1 MEVPLVSILIPF
13 KNTAP
18 YLVECLD
25 SIQAQEYKNWE
36 VHAVDDSSTDN
47 SWEIVA
53 KYAKTDPRFKLIKNS
68 GKGIIE
74 ALRTAYHRCNGELI
88 TRMDSD
94 DIMPMDKIGTMVN
107 LLIKKGQ
114 GHVAIGQV
122 RYFSD
127 QGISNGYARY
137 EAWLN
142 KITARGTN
150 YAEIYKECAIP
161 SPCWMVFKEDL
172 KKCGAFEPDRYPE
185 DYDLTFRFYENRLKC
200 IPCNKVL
207 HHWRDYDS
215 RTSRTSEH
223 YAANYFL
230 DIKLH
235 YFLKLEYDPGR
246 PLVIWGA
253 GTKGKTIAKSLIE
266 RKLDFNWICDNPNKI
281 GKNIYGKRLFHFQ
294 VLNDMK
300 NPQNIITVANEEE
313 QNSIRS
319 YFTTLNKQ
327 PMKDY
332 FFFC

>member
-25 SIQAQEYKNWE
+25 SIRAQEYKNWE
-36 VHAVDDSSTDN
+36 VLAVDDSSTDN

-94 DIMPMDKIGTMVN
+94 DIMSMDKIGTMVN
-107 LLIKKGQ
+107 LLVNTGQ

-142 KITARGTN
+142 KLTARGTN

-185 DYDLTFRFYENRLKC
+185 DYDLTFRFYENGLKC

-230 DIKLH
+230 DIKLL

-253 GTKGKTIAKSLIE
+253 GTKGKTIAKSLIG
-266 RKLDFNWICDNPNKI
+266 RKLDFNWICDNPYKI
-281 GKNIYGKRLFHFQ
+281 GKNIYGKRLSHFR
-294 VLNDMK
+294 VLNDIK

-319 YFTTLNKQ
+319 FFATINKH